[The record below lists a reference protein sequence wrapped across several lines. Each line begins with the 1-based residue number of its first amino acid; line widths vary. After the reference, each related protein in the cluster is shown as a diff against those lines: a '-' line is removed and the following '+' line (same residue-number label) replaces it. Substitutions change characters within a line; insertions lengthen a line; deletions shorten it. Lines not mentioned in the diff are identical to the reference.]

1 MAKKNNPISFFHNPR
16 CRKSRE
22 ALQLLEDAGASIL
35 IRYYLEDPPTSN
47 ELIALL
53 ARLNL
58 SPMDLIRKEE
68 ALFKEQFRGQEHT
81 DAEWIQIM
89 VDHPKLIQRPIAIMG
104 ERAVVGRPPEQVL
117 TLLRAK

>member
-1 MAKKNNPISFFHNPR
+1 M
-16 CRKSRE
+16 
-22 ALQLLEDAGASIL
+22 QLLEDAGASIL